1 MRLNHLNG
9 NISKLKSSKELNKG
23 EFLRP
28 LMSLVISTLE
38 PSDSQTITPNL
49 AYKGNIV
56 RGNFSSLTKI
66 EKDVSQRCCF
76 SLHNKTI

>member
-9 NISKLKSSKELNKG
+9 NIAKLKSSKELNKG

-28 LMSLVISTLE
+28 LMSLVLSTLE
-38 PSDSQTITPNL
+38 SSYSQTLIPNL

-56 RGNFSSLTKI
+56 RGNFSSLTNI
-66 EKDVSQRCCF
+66 
-76 SLHNKTI
+76 